1 MVSRMNK
8 NWYYMKKDRRKCGP
22 FSEEECIRLI
32 RQEIIE
38 PSDFIWNTYMENWL
52 RLSDSIYSFYIPGN
66 K

>member
-1 MVSRMNK
+1 
-8 NWYYMKKDRRKCGP
+8 MKSDRKKCGP

-38 PSDFIWNTYMENWL
+38 ANDYIWNTYMDNWVK
-52 RLSDSIYSFYIPGN
+52 LSDSIYSFYMTAG

>member
-1 MVSRMNK
+1 MNK
-8 NWYYMKKDRRKCGP
+8 NWYYMKSDRKKCGP

-38 PSDFIWNTYMENWL
+38 ANDYIWNTYMDNWVK
-52 RLSDSIYSFYIPGN
+52 LSDSIYSFYMTAG